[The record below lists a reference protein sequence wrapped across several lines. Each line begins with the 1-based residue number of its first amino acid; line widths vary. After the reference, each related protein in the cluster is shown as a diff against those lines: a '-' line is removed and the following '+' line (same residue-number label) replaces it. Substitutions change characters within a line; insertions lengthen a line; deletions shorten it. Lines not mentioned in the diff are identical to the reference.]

1 MKLSYDN
8 QYLYTAGMD
17 GSLCVFQIQDKDK
30 LKRDLTN
37 YSQEIL
43 IRKKVRDELK
53 QQITN
58 LDESIKTEKRNRAEE
73 AEAQRQKFEKIQEDL
88 RRDMDEKK

>member
-1 MKLSYDN
+1 MRISYDN

-17 GSLCVFQIQDKDK
+17 GSLCVFQIVDKDK
-30 LKRDLTN
+30 NKRELTN

-53 QQITN
+53 QQIHN
-58 LDESIKTEKRNRAEE
+58 LEESIKTEKRNRAEE
-73 AEAQRQKFEKIQEDL
+73 AEA
-88 RRDMDEKK
+88 

>member
-30 LKRDLTN
+30 LKRDMTN

-43 IRKKVRDELK
+43 IRKKVRDELT
-53 QQITN
+53 QQINN
-58 LDESIKTEKRNRAEE
+58 LAESIKTEKRNRAEE